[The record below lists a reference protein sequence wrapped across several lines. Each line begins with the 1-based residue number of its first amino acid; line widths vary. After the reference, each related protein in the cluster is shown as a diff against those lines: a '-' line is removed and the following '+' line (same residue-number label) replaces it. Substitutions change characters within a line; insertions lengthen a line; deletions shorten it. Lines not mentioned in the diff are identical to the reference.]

1 MDNSSNTEYRQQY
14 HRFVALFVTA
24 TFDSE
29 EYKEYNIQMRE
40 FSDKKTVFERYVHKL
55 DANYDL
61 RPFTTSNNFDV
72 KDRANSEYRELT

>member
-1 MDNSSNTEYRQQY
+1 
-14 HRFVALFVTA
+14 
-24 TFDSE
+24 
-29 EYKEYNIQMRE
+29 MRE

-61 RPFTTSNNFDV
+61 RPFTTSSNFNV